1 MKNTD
6 ARERVAEVVIM
17 IKILKQYA
25 NEYVACL
32 PVSCETE
39 IMDEVINTI
48 HELHLSEEKKAA
60 AIEDANNE
68 KVCNLTDTIEIEF
81 I

>member
-1 MKNTD
+1 MDGMMNT
-6 ARERVAEVVIM
+6 VI
-17 IKILKQYA
+17 K
-25 NEYVACL
+25 
-32 PVSCETE
+32 S
-39 IMDEVINTI
+39 I
-48 HELHLSEEKKAA
+48 HELNLSEEEKAA

>member
-1 MKNTD
+1 
-6 ARERVAEVVIM
+6 M

-32 PVSCETE
+32 PVFYEKN
-39 IMDEVINTI
+39 IMNTVIKSI
-48 HELHLSEEKKAA
+48 HELHLSEEEKVA
-60 AIEDANNE
+60 AIGNANNE
-68 KVCNLTDTIEIEF
+68 KVYNLTDTIEIEF

>member
-1 MKNTD
+1 
-6 ARERVAEVVIM
+6 
-17 IKILKQYA
+17 
-25 NEYVACL
+25 
-32 PVSCETE
+32 
-39 IMDEVINTI
+39 MDEVINTI